1 MSRIQ
6 RVCVLGGGGFVGR
19 TLVPQLAASGREVRD
34 AVQVSARVAHVA
46 V

>member
-19 TLVPQLAASGREVRD
+19 TLVPQLAASGREVVILTR
-34 AVQVSARVAHVA
+34 RPERRRYLL
-46 V
+46 